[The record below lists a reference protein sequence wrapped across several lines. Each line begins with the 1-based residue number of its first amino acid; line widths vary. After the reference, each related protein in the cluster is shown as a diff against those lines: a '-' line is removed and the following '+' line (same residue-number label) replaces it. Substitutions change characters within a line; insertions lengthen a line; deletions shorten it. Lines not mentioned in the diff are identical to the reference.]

1 MNCRPIRLR
10 SRPKSNCR
18 ACPRTWLGVGDADP
32 LLSDSLEF
40 AAKLRDAGVKH
51 TLKRYPGLP
60 HAFVMMSRL
69 YKGADAAL
77 DDAAAAAE
85 GFVER

>member
-1 MNCRPIRLR
+1 
-10 SRPKSNCR
+10 
-18 ACPRTWLGVGDADP
+18 V
-32 LLSDSLEF
+32 EF
-40 AAKLRDAGVKH
+40 AEQLRGAGVKH

-60 HAFVMMSRL
+60 HAFVMTSRF

-77 DDAAAAAE
+77 DDAAAAAK